1 MSMKVMDE
9 VNIKRFIAV
18 LYFNFCASKII
29 LNRIK
34 RQQIKRFPQ
43 ICLKVDLLNI

>member
-9 VNIKRFIAV
+9 VNIKRFIVV
-18 LYFNFCASKII
+18 LYFNFCVLKII

-34 RQQIKRFPQ
+34 R
-43 ICLKVDLLNI
+43 